1 MMDQKTRAAVVKEL
15 VSLLTEANAHVSF
28 EQACADVPTA
38 LLNEKAPGLP
48 YTIWQLAEHLRIAQ
62 LDILE
67 FSRNPAHESPEWPV
81 GYWPAPEATVD
92 EAGWQATLAAIQ
104 HDQAEFVALLH
115 DESSD
120 LLAPFAHGTGQTL
133 LREAML
139 IADHNAYHTGQI
151 ILLRRLL
158 GNWE

>member
-1 MMDQKTRAAVVKEL
+1 MDQKTRAAVVKEL
-15 VSLLTEANAHVSF
+15 VSLLTEGNAHVPF
-28 EQACADVPTA
+28 EQACADVPLA
-38 LLNEKAPGLP
+38 LLNQTVPDLP

-67 FSRNPAHESPEWPV
+67 FSRNLAHESPEWPA
-81 GYWPAPEATVD
+81 GYWPAPDATID

-104 HDQAEFVALLH
+104 HDRDEFVALLH
-115 DESSD
+115 DEAVD
-120 LLAPFAHGTGQTL
+120 LLEPFAHGTGQTL
-133 LREAML
+133 LREALL